1 MPICGKRRLALDF
14 SLCRKSYSR
23 DRLFC
28 REKAMPTLR
37 HEGT

>member
-28 REKAMPTLR
+28 REKSDADASA
-37 HEGT
+37 